1 MIYFGTDFEIP
12 HSITQNH
19 NIMRTLKLLFAALII
34 SVSFASC
41 SVVVDDYNDPYY
53 VNLEDVVT
61 AYDLWYIDY
70 NRTTGNGDVPFISKA
85 FTISF
90 INGKLFAN
98 NNLVD
103 IGSTGNGYGIQIGYY
118 DTYNGVLEVNHDLD
132 GYYDFDVIQIS
143 GDRIKLRD
151 NYNNVTYYLEGY
163 QKYNFDFDQI
173 FYDNIE
179 YFLQEYNAWE
189 KTYVSDN
196 GELNEFDNEN
206 FLSFTPE
213 NTTTFYSSQDEIGT
227 NIANIYW
234 DYVGGYSVANV
245 QGYDNLKIL
254 TLDYDSA
261 GNEEFELT
269 VLNDRKIS
277 LFHLDSGTT
286 YEFTGR
292 QFIQYLKSG
301 TIKDNAV
308 RNEGRKRTKVIR
320 ETKIR
325 RNLK

>member
-1 MIYFGTDFEIP
+1 
-12 HSITQNH
+12 
-19 NIMRTLKLLFAALII
+19 MRTLKLLFAALII

-103 IGSTGNGYGIQIGYY
+103 IGSTDNGYGIQIGYY